1 MSSDRGVNWTTL
13 EGWMT
18 YGGAM
23 AVSPAN
29 EDVIFTT
36 GTLND
41 QKLAIDYTLD
51 AGSTWNHAIIDD
63 GCWGGAIAF
72 DPFNSN
78 RVFVA
83 GIASGNSPRFFVSN
97 DLGQNWTQQQ
107 TGLTAAAVSIQP
119 DPVTSGLLYCA
130 TANGVF
136 KTTDGALTWQATALT
151 ESTRTLLINLEDG
164 RIYAGTSTGVYYSE
178 DGGDNWE
185 EFNYGLTTPSV
196 LSLALAGGTNPT
208 LYAGTNGGG
217 IFITTPMTGI
227 ADNQTSPLRHGVTVT
242 SPCRDFATLHFSPKT
257 LGSSAPV
264 ARLFDLSGRLVLQ
277 SVACQSSLD
286 NCQSEMRMVLDLR
299 GLSSGTYILRLATS
313 DWNVSQSLVVMH

>member
-1 MSSDRGVNWTTL
+1 MSSDGGANWTLL

-51 AGSTWNHAIIDD
+51 AGSTWNHVIIDD

-78 RVFVA
+78 RVFVS
-83 GIASGNSPRFFVSN
+83 GIASGNSPRFLVSD

-107 TGLTAAAVSIQP
+107 SGLTAAAVSIQP
-119 DPVTSGLLYCA
+119 DPVTSGLMYCA
-130 TANGVF
+130 TAAGVF
-136 KTTDGALTWQATALT
+136 KTTDGAQTWLATALT
-151 ESTRTLLINLEDG
+151 ESTRVLLINPEDG
-164 RIYAGTSTGVYYSE
+164 RIYAGTATGVYYSE
-178 DGGDNWE
+178 DGGDNWQD
-185 EFNYGLTTPSV
+185 FNFGLTTPGV
-196 LSLALAGGTNPT
+196 LSLALAGGANPT

-242 SPCRDFATLHFSPKT
+242 NPCHDFATLHLTGPLTTRPLLLS
-257 LGSSAPV
+257 V
-264 ARLFDLSGRLVLQ
+264 FDLSGRLVLQ

-286 NCQSEMRMVLDLR
+286 NRQSEMRMVLDLR
-299 GLSSGTYILRLATS
+299 GLSSGTYILRLAKS
-313 DWNVSQSLVVMH
+313 DWNVSQPLVVMH